1 MPVLATPAI
10 HRKFLIVINHNKVRN
25 NVLSILTNAVDGTLT
40 FYTFNRDLIDT
51 STFTILQATNG
62 QLKFQI

>member
-1 MPVLATPAI
+1 MTYVYPTFMPVLATPAI

-40 FYTFNRDLIDT
+40 FYTFNRM
-51 STFTILQATNG
+51 
-62 QLKFQI
+62 